1 MIRCVK
7 SRVVLVMLNA
17 MLVCVVAYYGFTI
30 LDVRRESKRD
40 RGRRRFYRAIPRP
53 RPGDLY

>member
-1 MIRCVK
+1 
-7 SRVVLVMLNA
+7 MLNA